1 MDQRAAEWARLHTSG
16 GGSMSWRQIA
26 QEYGTTP
33 EAVRS
38 AVWRLRQAGGPI
50 PARVE
55 SPPAAAPTVLDP
67 HHLPEDWA
75 DLLYRNAAEQARLR
89 QAAHKQYPVYTV
101 QIPERLPI
109 LLVWTADQHL
119 LDAGTDHDAWD
130 ADVAI
135 WTSTP
140 GIYIIAGGDWANWFS
155 PAVLP
160 RAMPANT
167 VPSDF
172 TEPVIRRQIEKLH
185 GKERRILAGV
195 VGNHDE
201 FPGVA
206 GWHPID
212 RIYQDLGIP
221 NLGPGGRVY
230 LRLGDETYQI
240 EARHSFNYNSS
251 LNDTNSMRRIWEQAG
266 CPDIVFTAHL
276 HRATLHTPVID
287 GRDTVWARNGSYK
300 QDDQYARS
308 RNFVHTRPSPPDQP
322 GVILFPDRHKMLAMR
337 NYRDLLPLLAYH
349 RERYS
354 RQNQQSA

>member
-1 MDQRAAEWARLHTSG
+1 MSDQRAAEWARLHISG
-16 GGSMSWRQIA
+16 GGSLSWRQIA
-26 QEYGTTP
+26 EQYGTSYD
-33 EAVRS
+33 AVRN
-38 AVWRLRQAGGPI
+38 AVRRYRQGTQPVEA
-50 PARVE
+50 PAE
-55 SPPAAAPTVLDP
+55 PAASVEVLDP
-67 HHLPEDWA
+67 HTLPDDWP

-89 QAAHKQYPVYTV
+89 QAARKQDPVYTV
-101 QIPERLPI
+101 QVPGRMPI

-130 ADVAI
+130 ADVAT

-140 GIYIIAGGDWANWFS
+140 GVYLMAGGDWANWFS

-172 TEPVIRRQIEKLH
+172 TEPVLRRQIERLH
-185 GKERRILAGV
+185 GEAKRILAGV

-201 FPGVA
+201 FPGA
-206 GWHPID
+206 TGWHPID
-212 RIYQDLGIP
+212 TIYRALGIP
-221 NLGPGGRVY
+221 NLGSGGRVY
-230 LRLGDETYQI
+230 LRLGEETYQI

-266 CPDIVFTAHL
+266 CPDIVLTAHL
-276 HRATLHTPVID
+276 HRATLHTPVMD

-322 GVILFPDRHKMLAMR
+322 GILLFPDTHLMIAQR
-337 NYRDLLPLLAYH
+337 NYRHLLPLLAYH
-349 RERYS
+349 REQYS
-354 RQNQQSA
+354 KRSA